1 MRSRVSIEVCLSDIE
16 LIWCHFAELKKGS
29 VDFDKSIEE
38 HNSEVVI
45 FDLSAP
51 CNENWHFFKT
61 MCDARTR
68 RAAPWC

>member
-1 MRSRVSIEVCLSDIE
+1 
-16 LIWCHFAELKKGS
+16 LIWCHFAELKKGY

-38 HNSEVVI
+38 HNPEVVI

-68 RAAPWC
+68 RGAPWR